1 VYCLR
6 VGIDQRTGTRLG
18 GYELGEVL
26 GRGGMGVVYRATHVH
41 LGREV
46 ALKLLAPDLAEHPDF
61 RERFLRESRL
71 AASLDHPNV
80 VSVYDAG
87 DFEGTLYIAMRYIE
101 GTDLAEFLR
110 QEGPLEPQTVVTMLG
125 QVAAA
130 LDAAHE
136 CGLIHR
142 DVKPANVMIASG
154 HCYLTDFGLTKRA
167 SASEVSAGLTQ
178 TGAFLGT
185 VDYVAPE
192 QIAGKPIDGRVD
204 VYALACVLHECL
216 TGARPYTKD
225 SDVAVIYAHLNDPPP
240 RPTELRP
247 ELPPAIDRVVATGMA
262 KAPENRYSTCAE
274 LIDAASA
281 ALAVNPSG
289 ASPRGAERPILAP
302 TMPGSTVSPR
312 GPERPTLAP
321 TKPGSTVGGDVQAH
335 SGSRR
340 FGRRPLI
347 AGTAVLAVALIAIA
361 IAVASG
367 GSATRKPGSGPAP
380 GVAATHTPTVTP
392 SVAATHGTAAA
403 QSAPVVGIHIK
414 VGKDPIGI
422 AGNSHVLWV
431 ANHKASTVTRVSLNG
446 SLRTDIALP
455 PGPFGVLDTGGT
467 FWVTNAVAGEVTPIS
482 VATGLPGKPIH
493 VGRHPKYLT
502 GDENSVFVA
511 NSGSATVSV
520 INARTAKP
528 IGAPIRVGKDP
539 QGIAFSGTAVWVA
552 DSDDDNVDRIVDD
565 AVIKTIPVGPDP
577 VGVAVGDNAV
587 WVANEA
593 NDTVSR
599 IDLGGQGT
607 KTKTVRV
614 GKAPFAIA
622 FGEGSAWV
630 TNSGDDTVMRLDAA
644 TGEPI
649 GSPIKVGKDPTG
661 IAVINGAVWVTN
673 RGSDSVWQIKP

>member
-1 VYCLR
+1 
-6 VGIDQRTGTRLG
+6 
-18 GYELGEVL
+18 
-26 GRGGMGVVYRATHVH
+26 MGVVYRATHVH
-41 LGREV
+41 LGRDV
-46 ALKLLAPDLAEHPDF
+46 ALKLLAPDLGEHPDF

-87 DFEGTLYIAMRYIE
+87 DFEGTLYIAMQYIE
-101 GTDLAEFLR
+101 GTDLAQFLR
-110 QEGPLEPQTVVTMLG
+110 QRGPLEPQTAVTMLG
-125 QVAAA
+125 QVAGA

-142 DVKPANVMIASG
+142 DVKPANVMVASG
-154 HCYLTDFGLTKRA
+154 HCYLTDFGLTKRSA
-167 SASEVSAGLTQ
+167 ASEVSGALTR
-178 TGAFLGT
+178 TGVFVGT
-185 VDYVAPE
+185 VDYIAPE
-192 QIAGKPIDGRVD
+192 QIAGRAVDGRAD
-204 VYALACVLHECL
+204 VYALTCVLHECL
-216 TGARPYTKD
+216 TGECPFTKD

-247 ELPPAIDRVVATGMA
+247 ELPLAIDRVVAIGMA

-274 LIDAASA
+274 LIEAASA
-281 ALAVNPSG
+281 ALGVNPSG
-289 ASPRGAERPILAP
+289 ASPREAERPNVGPSKLA
-302 TMPGSTVSPR
+302 STVR
-312 GPERPTLAP
+312 GDAQA
-321 TKPGSTVGGDVQAH
+321 TVRGDAQATVRGDAQATVRGDAQAH
-335 SGSRR
+335 SSSRR
-340 FGRRPLI
+340 VGRRPLI
-347 AGTAVLAVALIAIA
+347 AAAAVLALVVAVVVVL
-361 IAVASG
+361 VASG
-367 GSATRKPGSGPAP
+367 ASGTGKHGHGLARSIAGTPATA
-380 GVAATHTPTVTP
+380 V
-392 SVAATHGTAAA
+392 A

-422 AGNSHVLWV
+422 AGDSRVLWV
-431 ANHKASTVTRVSLNG
+431 ANHEASTVTRVSLNG
-446 SLRTDIALP
+446 SLRTDIAVP
-455 PGPFGVLDTGGT
+455 PGPFGVLNTGGT

-482 VATGLPGKPIH
+482 VATGLPGTPVH

-511 NSGSATVSV
+511 NSGSGTVSV

-528 IGAPIRVGKDP
+528 IGAPIRVGNNP

-552 DSDDDNVDRIVDD
+552 DTGDDNVDRIVDG

-599 IDLGGQGT
+599 IDLSGQGT
-607 KTKTVRV
+607 ATRAIRV

-622 FGEGSAWV
+622 FGQGSAWV

-644 TGEPI
+644 TGDPI

-673 RGSDSVWQIKP
+673 RGSDSVWRIQP

>member
-6 VGIDQRTGTRLG
+6 VGIDERTGTRLG

-41 LGREV
+41 LGRDV
-46 ALKLLAPDLAEHPDF
+46 ALKLLAPDLGEHPDF

-87 DFEGTLYIAMRYIE
+87 DFDGTLYIAMQFIE

-110 QEGPLEPQTVVTMLG
+110 QRGPLEPQKAVTMLG

-136 CGLIHR
+136 RGLIHR
-142 DVKPANVMIASG
+142 DVKPANVMVASG

-167 SASEVSAGLTQ
+167 AASDVSGALTR
-178 TGAFLGT
+178 TGVFLGT
-185 VDYVAPE
+185 VDYIAPE
-192 QIAGKPIDGRVD
+192 QIAGEAIDGRAD
-204 VYALACVLHECL
+204 VYALTCVLHKCL
-216 TGARPYTKD
+216 TGERPFTKD

-247 ELPPAIDRVVATGMA
+247 ELPLAIDRVVAIGMA

-274 LIDAASA
+274 LIDAAST
-281 ALAVNPSG
+281 ALGVNPSG
-289 ASPRGAERPILAP
+289 ASPREAERPNVGPSKLA
-302 TMPGSTVSPR
+302 STVKGDAQPR
-312 GPERPTLAP
+312 P
-321 TKPGSTVGGDVQAH
+321 S
-335 SGSRR
+335 SRR
-340 FGRRPLI
+340 VGRRPLI
-347 AGTAVLAVALIAIA
+347 AAAAVLAVAVVVVVVVIASGA
-361 IAVASG
+361 SGTGKHGRGLARSVGGTPATAVAQ
-367 GSATRKPGSGPAP
+367 R
-380 GVAATHTPTVTP
+380 
-392 SVAATHGTAAA
+392 
-403 QSAPVVGIHIK
+403 APVVGIHIK

-431 ANHKASTVTRVSLNG
+431 ANHEASTVTRVTLNG
-446 SLRTDIALP
+446 SIRTDIAVP
-455 PGPFGVLDTGGT
+455 PGPFGVLNTGGT

-482 VATGLPGKPIH
+482 VATGLPGKPVH

-511 NSGSATVSV
+511 NSGSGTVSV
-520 INARTAKP
+520 INARTATP
-528 IGAPIRVGKDP
+528 IGAPIRVGNNP
-539 QGIAFSGTAVWVA
+539 QGIAFNGTAVWVA
-552 DSDDDNVDRIVDD
+552 DTGDDNVDRIADG
-565 AVIKTIPVGPDP
+565 AVIKTIPVGRDP

-599 IDLGGQGT
+599 IDLRGQGT
-607 KTKTVRV
+607 ATRTIRV

-622 FGEGSAWV
+622 FGQGSAWV

-644 TGEPI
+644 TGAPI

-661 IAVINGAVWVTN
+661 IAVINSAVWVTN
-673 RGSDSVWQIKP
+673 RGSDSVWRIQP

>member
-1 VYCLR
+1 
-6 VGIDQRTGTRLG
+6 VGIDERTGTRLG

-41 LGREV
+41 LGRDV
-46 ALKLLAPDLAEHPDF
+46 ALKLLAPELGEHPDF

-167 SASEVSAGLTQ
+167 SASEVSAALTR
-178 TGAFLGT
+178 TGDFLGT

-192 QIAGKPIDGRVD
+192 QIAGKAIDGRVD

-289 ASPRGAERPILAP
+289 ASRGA
-302 TMPGSTVSPR
+302 
-312 GPERPTLAP
+312 ERPTLAP
-321 TKPGSTVGGDVQAH
+321 TKLASTVGGDAQAH

-347 AGTAVLAVALIAIA
+347 ATTAVLVVAVIAV
-361 IAVASG
+361 AVASG
-367 GSATRKPGSGPAP
+367 GSGTQKHGHGLARRIAG
-380 GVAATHTPTVTP
+380 THAQAGTQ
-392 SVAATHGTAAA
+392 SVAGTHATAVA

-422 AGNSHVLWV
+422 AGNSHVLWI

-446 SLRTDIALP
+446 SFRTDIALP
-455 PGPFGVLDTGGT
+455 PGPFGVLNTGGT
-467 FWVTNAVAGEVTPIS
+467 FWVTNAAAGEVTPIS

-511 NSGSATVSV
+511 NSGSGTVSV

-552 DSDDDNVDRIVDD
+552 NTGDDNVDRIVDS

-599 IDLGGQGT
+599 IDLSGQGT
-607 KTKTVRV
+607 KTSTIRV

-661 IAVINGAVWVTN
+661 IAVIDGAVWVTN
-673 RGSDSVWQIKP
+673 RGSDSVWRIQP